1 MILRR
6 NGKYV
11 VTNEKGD
18 RKFGTYTNLKDAKR
32 RLAQIHYFKHLGEEK
47 GQDNNMDINSL
58 LTYLK
63 EELKDI
69 PAKPDNIHYT
79 NLYGLYNILQGGLK
93 GQKGGYRIKAPKTR
107 NIDMELSTVRNTHKL
122 TDTEKGSLSEGAMG
136 GIKIELFTDRIL
148 AAHRGTRK
156 SPIAELPIDRQEEIK
171 GEEDRFKS
179 RYGFMPPKLFKFNEK
194 NFSLTAKPFTDD
206 RENDEELI
214 KGWLKRNNINPS
226 FDMVDKIY
234 WYNRNL
240 FHYYEELVK
249 REREERFILTKNI
262 PANPD
267 FMRITIERSVIDF
280 DEDGSLEFIEDDNC
294 HDRFLKLIDSH
305 EKLFVKN
312 DEYYD
317 FRQYLMTGEV
327 R

>member
-1 MILRR
+1 
-6 NGKYV
+6 
-11 VTNEKGD
+11 
-18 RKFGTYTNLKDAKR
+18 
-32 RLAQIHYFKHLGEEK
+32 
-47 GQDNNMDINSL
+47 MDIKNVL
-58 LTYLK
+58 LYLK

-93 GQKGGYRIKAPKTR
+93 GQKGGYRIKTAKTKE
-107 NIDMELSTVRNTHKL
+107 NEMELSTVRNTHKL
-122 TDTEKGSLSEGAMG
+122 TNTEKESLSEGAAG
-136 GIKIELFTDRIL
+136 GVKIELFTDRIL

-156 SPIAELPIDRQEEIK
+156 SPIAELPIDRQEQIK
-171 GEEDRFKS
+171 RSENLFKKRF
-179 RYGFMPPKLFKFNEK
+179 GFMPPKLFKINEK
-194 NFSLTAKPFTDD
+194 NFSLNAKTFTDD
-206 RENDEELI
+206 RDNDEELI
-214 KGWLKRNNINPS
+214 KNWLKRNGITPNFNLI
-226 FDMVDKIY
+226 DEIY
-234 WYNRNL
+234 WYNRDL

-249 REREERFILTKNI
+249 REREERFILKKNI

-267 FMRITIERSVIDF
+267 FMRITIESSVVDF
-280 DEDGSLEFIEDDNC
+280 DEGNELDFIEDDNC
-294 HDRFLKLIDSH
+294 YNRFLKLIDSH